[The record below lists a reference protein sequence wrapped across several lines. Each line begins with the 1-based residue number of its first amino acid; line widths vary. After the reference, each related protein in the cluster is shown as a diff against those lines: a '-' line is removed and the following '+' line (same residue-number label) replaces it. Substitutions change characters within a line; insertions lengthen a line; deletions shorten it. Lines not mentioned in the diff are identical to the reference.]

1 MADRYFN
8 SFQAIDVNV
17 PVEFYEAFTRYCHRM
32 QEQKQY
38 EEPINK
44 VHAAIIRGGNFGEGS
59 AVSGDSRKAALI
71 VKVTD
76 VEGDEV
82 S

>member
-38 EEPINK
+38 EEPITK
-44 VHAAIIRGGNFGEGS
+44 STPR
-59 AVSGDSRKAALI
+59 
-71 VKVTD
+71 
-76 VEGDEV
+76 
-82 S
+82 